1 VDSQRLRE
9 NLTIERPPPATPATR
24 RLRVL
29 IALTAAA
36 TVVVELVNL
45 GYAEET
51 GSALAVRTVWAMLRA
66 LGFLALMR
74 AVRYGRLGSRPFGLI
89 LAVTTVF
96 SVARLVLPRAGG
108 LLPPGP
114 VLAGFAVLTAL
125 CAAVVW
131 QLYRSPAIAEHLA
144 RRPPC
149 RHFPPGALT
158 ARIATLSYAALLLV
172 PCLVAAGTLAGRP
185 RLALPVA
192 VPLVVA
198 WFVGSVLLGL
208 GIGWLALFL
217 LYGKGW
223 ARGLLI
229 ALSVVLLVVQ
239 PALCWALLGPD
250 GLVRDGGP
258 MVVAGAL
265 GLYALIRSPSG
276 RPASAGRK

>member
-9 NLTIERPPPATPATR
+9 IFTIERPPPATPATR

-89 LAVTTVF
+89 LGVTTVF
-96 SVARLVLPRAGG
+96 SVARLVLPRGGG

-125 CAAVVW
+125 CVAVVW

-144 RRPPC
+144 RRPPR
-149 RHFPPGALT
+149 RHFPPWALT
-158 ARIATLSYAALLLV
+158 TRIATLSYAALLLV

-185 RLALPVA
+185 RLAL
-192 VPLVVA
+192 LV
-198 WFVGSVLLGL
+198 
-208 GIGWLALFL
+208 I
-217 LYGKGW
+217 
-223 ARGLLI
+223 
-229 ALSVVLLVVQ
+229 Q

-258 MVVAGAL
+258 MVVAGRPRPVRVDPISERPPGFRRPEVRVRPL
-265 GLYALIRSPSG
+265 GAVRG
-276 RPASAGRK
+276 A

>member
-1 VDSQRLRE
+1 
-9 NLTIERPPPATPATR
+9 
-24 RLRVL
+24 VL

-89 LAVTTVF
+89 LGVTTVF
-96 SVARLVLPRAGG
+96 SVARLVLPRGGG

-125 CAAVVW
+125 CVAVVW

-144 RRPPC
+144 GRPPR
-149 RHFPPGALT
+149 RHFPPWALT

-185 RLALPVA
+185 RLAL
-192 VPLVVA
+192 LV
-198 WFVGSVLLGL
+198 
-208 GIGWLALFL
+208 I
-217 LYGKGW
+217 
-223 ARGLLI
+223 
-229 ALSVVLLVVQ
+229 Q

-258 MVVAGAL
+258 MVVAGRPRPVRVDPISERPPGFRRPEVRVRPL
-265 GLYALIRSPSG
+265 GAVRG
-276 RPASAGRK
+276 A